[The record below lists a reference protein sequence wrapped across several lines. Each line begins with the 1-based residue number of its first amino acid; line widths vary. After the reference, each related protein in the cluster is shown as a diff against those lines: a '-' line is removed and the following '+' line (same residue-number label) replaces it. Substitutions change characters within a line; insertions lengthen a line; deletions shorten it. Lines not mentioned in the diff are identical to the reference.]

1 MADQGQTYAGFV
13 AGELDQE
20 RKRRELLDGRA
31 TGTIASSAA
40 LVGLAVAVGIF
51 DPDSIADGPRWLRWG
66 FLLGAGFTM
75 ASAVL
80 ALFAGWLHGYQV
92 LDSDGVTKLLTRHWD
107 ESEVMARSRVAQFNA
122 DTLSTLRS
130 GNDTK
135 AIKLMVA
142 HVLQLVGLL
151 LLLAVA
157 LGAALRSF

>member
-1 MADQGQTYAGFV
+1 
-13 AGELDQE
+13 
-20 RKRRELLDGRA
+20 
-31 TGTIASSAA
+31 
-40 LVGLAVAVGIF
+40 
-51 DPDSIADGPRWLRWG
+51 
-66 FLLGAGFTM
+66 M

-142 HVLQLVGLL
+142 HVLQLLGLL